1 MEIKWKGA
9 LPHNIEVRE
18 KGGVVYLSYPALEGL
33 KLYVMGFLQGWVELV
48 REFGNP

>member
-33 KLYVMGFLQGWVELV
+33 KIVRHGFSTRLGGTSKGIRCV
-48 REFGNP
+48 

>member
-18 KGGVVYLSYPALEGL
+18 KGGVVYLSYPALEEIGRASC
-33 KLYVMGFLQGWVELV
+33 
-48 REFGNP
+48 RERV